1 MKKDV
6 TGRVADLA
14 FESSQRILARVKTLV
29 PMGPNKARF
38 TRSELMAELSKMGTA
53 GVAQMGDQLTPNE
66 QQEILQRAASKEQG
80 PASKP
85 ALEPEEETLE

>member
-6 TGRVADLA
+6 TGRAADIA
-14 FESSQRILARVKTLV
+14 FDTSMRVLARLEQVV

-53 GVAQMGDQLTPNE
+53 GVASMGDQLTDNE
-66 QQEILQRAASKEQG
+66 KQEILQRAASKEQG
-80 PASKP
+80 PASQP
-85 ALEPEEETLE
+85 AFEPEEETLE